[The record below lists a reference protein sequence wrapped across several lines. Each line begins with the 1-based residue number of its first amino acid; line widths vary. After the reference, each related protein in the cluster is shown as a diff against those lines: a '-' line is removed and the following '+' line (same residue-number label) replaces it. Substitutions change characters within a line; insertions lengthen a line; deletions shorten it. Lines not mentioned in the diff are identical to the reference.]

1 MIIQMILAMS
11 FSILQHCCCARSLPS
26 NFCHFQPE
34 SVEYLSARVDDPW
47 PPCRRSTSFRTTIR
61 GCLHGTTTEF
71 LGKSFVSC
79 TVSLQLAT
87 NQLVASSA
95 ASVREAR
102 RFAVLHNI
110 CKSLA
115 LDCALHVDFRETKC
129 QPKDSQ
135 RTTEFAMIN
144 QSINIIR
151 MLKSPV
157 LGVILYIQIRQKSV
171 LSLRW

>member
-1 MIIQMILAMS
+1 MAA
-11 FSILQHCCCARSLPS
+11 LQKIHVISHNYPRVSAWNNHEIPWKK
-26 NFCHFQPE
+26 FC
-34 SVEYLSARVDDPW
+34 
-47 PPCRRSTSFRTTIR
+47 
-61 GCLHGTTTEF
+61 
-71 LGKSFVSC
+71 VSC